1 MCVCGCVGLV
11 QASVSLL
18 GGGGSPRQQAA
29 QLQRGVIKSFR
40 QPGDARKTI
49 GGKQPKAAQS
59 IAATQE
65 SVNAAKGVEQ

>member
-1 MCVCGCVGLV
+1 MRVWLCGIGAGVRL
-11 QASVSLL
+11 
-18 GGGGSPRQQAA
+18 PPWWWRQPEAA

-49 GGKQPKAAQS
+49 GGKQPKAAQP